1 MPKVFD
7 KDLIKQRLID
17 YIDSVPDPNL
27 PEFCSMY
34 NDNPH
39 RDTLYDWS
47 NNEEI
52 EKNYGFRHLLKRL
65 HDKQE
70 SFLIRAK
77 DVNPIMAI
85 FRLKQPSFGYK
96 DKQEIDT
103 TVTSKVITV
112 DMIGSIDD

>member
-1 MPKVFD
+1 MRAID
-7 KDLIKQRLID
+7 KDLIASRLTD
-17 YIDSVPDPNL
+17 YINDTPDPNL

-34 NDNPH
+34 EDNPH
-39 RDTLYDWS
+39 RDTLYEWQKD
-47 NNEEI
+47 NAT
-52 EKNYGFRHLLKRL
+52 FRHLLKRL

-96 DKQEIDT
+96 DKTEVD
-103 TVTSKVITV
+103 VTMNDITIIPPRKP
-112 DMIGSIDD
+112 DAIE

>member
-1 MPKVFD
+1 M
-7 KDLIKQRLID
+7 
-17 YIDSVPDPNL
+17 
-27 PEFCSMY
+27 
-34 NDNPH
+34 
-39 RDTLYDWS
+39 
-47 NNEEI
+47 
-52 EKNYGFRHLLKRL
+52 

-70 SFLIRAK
+70 MFLIRAK

-103 TVTSKVITV
+103 TITSKVITV

>member
-7 KDLIKQRLID
+7 KQLIRDRLID
-17 YIDSVPDPNL
+17 YMMSTPDPNL
-27 PEFCSMY
+27 LEFCSDF
-34 NDNPH
+34 DNPT
-39 RDTLYDWS
+39 RETLYQWS
-47 NNEEI
+47 NDAEI
-52 EKNYGFRHLLKRL
+52 DKTFGFSDILKRM

-70 SFLIRAK
+70 MFLIRAK

-103 TVTSKVITV
+103 TVTTKVITV

>member
-1 MPKVFD
+1 MPKIIN
-7 KDLIKQRLID
+7 KDVIKQRLID

-47 NNEEI
+47 NDDEI
-52 EKNYGFRHLLKRL
+52 NKTYGFRHLLKRL

-96 DKQEIDT
+96 DKQELDIT
-103 TVTSKVITV
+103 TSDIVIIPPKRP
-112 DMIGSIDD
+112 D